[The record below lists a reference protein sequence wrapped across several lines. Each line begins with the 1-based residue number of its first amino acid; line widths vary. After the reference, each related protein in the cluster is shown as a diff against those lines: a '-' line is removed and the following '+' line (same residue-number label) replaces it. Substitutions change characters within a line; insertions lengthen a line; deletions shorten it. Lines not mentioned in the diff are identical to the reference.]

1 MPAEPDRIHPM
12 RFPFPAPA
20 ALCGLLAAT
29 TLSASAADTSPAAI
43 TIIDADEIVFDRSQV
58 EWAESY
64 LQWIAAFARGS
75 SPSSDTTGAQCGA
88 KQGGE
93 VWFLASS
100 DGTQAIVRDCAV
112 PAGKTLFVPLI
123 STTERSNSGEPNC
136 GAMARQAA
144 GALAHVSRLS
154 MMIDGHPV
162 GGLENHRQPTGEC
175 FALDAR
181 QASRSATKAAV
192 ADGYYVMLQPLPPG
206 PHTIAVEAGID
217 GTALSTTYHLDVR

>member
-1 MPAEPDRIHPM
+1 MQI
-12 RFPFPAPA
+12 RFSCLAGMLATA
-20 ALCGLLAAT
+20 AISAA
-29 TLSASAADTSPAAI
+29 AADTAPAIA
-43 TIIDADEIVFDRSQV
+43 IIDADEIVFDRPQV

-100 DGTQAIVRDCAV
+100 DGTQAVVRDCAI
-112 PAGKTLFVPLI
+112 PPGKTLFVPLV
-123 STTERSNSGEPNC
+123 STTERSNSGVPNC
-136 GAMARQAA
+136 AAMARQAA

-154 MMIDGHPV
+154 MTIDGRPV
-162 GGLENHRQPTGEC
+162 GGLQNHRQPTGEC

-206 PHTIAVEAGID
+206 SHTIVVEARID
-217 GTALSTTYHLDVR
+217 STALSTTYHLDVR

>member
-1 MPAEPDRIHPM
+1 MQI
-12 RFPFPAPA
+12 RFPALRRPLAGRACLAGLFATAAIAAAAAETAPA
-20 ALCGLLAAT
+20 I
-29 TLSASAADTSPAAI
+29 TL
-43 TIIDADEIVFDRSQV
+43 IDADEIVFDHSQV

-100 DGTQAIVRDCAV
+100 DGTQAVVRDCV
-112 PAGKTLFVPLI
+112 IPSGKTLFVPLV
-123 STTERSNSGEPNC
+123 STTERSNSGQPNC
-136 GAMARQAA
+136 EAMARQAA
-144 GALAHVSRLS
+144 AALAHVSRLS
-154 MMIDGHPV
+154 MTIDGRPA
-162 GGLENHRQPTGEC
+162 GGLENHRQPTGAC

-181 QASRSATKAAV
+181 QASRSAIKAAV

-206 PHTIAVEAGID
+206 SHTIVVEARID
-217 GTALSTTYHLDVR
+217 STTLSTTYRLDVR

>member
-1 MPAEPDRIHPM
+1 MQI
-12 RFPFPAPA
+12 RFP
-20 ALCGLLAAT
+20 ALCFPLAARACLAGMCAT
-29 TLSASAADTSPAAI
+29 AAISAAAADTAPAI
-43 TIIDADEIVFDRSQV
+43 TIIDPDEIVFDRSQV

-100 DGTQAIVRDCAV
+100 DGTQAVVRDCAI
-112 PAGKTLFVPLI
+112 PAGKTLFVPLV

-154 MMIDGHPV
+154 MTIDGHPV
-162 GGLENHRQPTGEC
+162 GGLQTHRQPTGEC
-175 FALDAR
+175 FALDVR
-181 QASRSATKAAV
+181 QASRSATRAAA

-206 PHTIAVEAGID
+206 PHTIVVEARID
-217 GTALSTTYHLDVR
+217 STTLSTTYRLDVR

>member
-1 MPAEPDRIHPM
+1 MPI
-12 RFPFPAPA
+12 RFPALCLSLAARAGLAGMLATAAIAAAAAETAPA
-20 ALCGLLAAT
+20 IA
-29 TLSASAADTSPAAI
+29 
-43 TIIDADEIVFDRSQV
+43 IIDADEIVLDRSQV

-100 DGTQAIVRDCAV
+100 DGTQAVVRDCAI
-112 PAGKTLFVPLI
+112 PPGKTLFLPLFGA
-123 STTERSNSGEPNC
+123 TERSNSGQPNC
-136 GAMARQAA
+136 AAMARQAA

-154 MMIDGHPV
+154 MTIDGRPV
-162 GGLENHRQPTGEC
+162 GGLQNHRQPTGEC

-192 ADGYYVMLQPLPPG
+192 ADGYYVMLQPLPAG
-206 PHTIAVEAGID
+206 SHTIVVEARID
-217 GTALSTTYHLDVR
+217 GTALSTTYHLEVH

>member
-1 MPAEPDRIHPM
+1 MNIRLPARCLPLAGRACLAGL
-12 RFPFPAPA
+12 FATA
-20 ALCGLLAAT
+20 AIAA
-29 TLSASAADTSPAAI
+29 AAADSAPAI
-43 TIIDADEIVFDRSQV
+43 TIIDPDEIVSDRSQV

-64 LQWIAAFARGS
+64 LQWIASFARGS

-100 DGTQAIVRDCAV
+100 DGTQAVVRDCAV
-112 PAGKTLFVPLI
+112 PAGKTLFVPLV

-136 GAMARQAA
+136 AAMARQAA

-154 MMIDGHPV
+154 MTIDGRPV

-181 QASRSATKAAV
+181 QASRSATRAAV
-192 ADGYYVMLQPLPPG
+192 ADGYYVMLKPLPAG
-206 PHTIAVEAGID
+206 SHTIAVQAHID
-217 GTALSTTYHLDVR
+217 DTTLSTTYRLEVR

>member
-1 MPAEPDRIHPM
+1 M
-12 RFPFPAPA
+12 RFSFPAPA
-20 ALCGLLAAT
+20 ALCALLAAA
-29 TLSASAADTSPAAI
+29 TLPAAAADTAPPIA
-43 TIIDADEIVFDRSQV
+43 IIDADEIVFDRSQV

-64 LQWIAAFARGS
+64 LQWIASFARGS

-100 DGTQAIVRDCAV
+100 DGTQAVVRDCAI
-112 PAGKTLFVPLI
+112 PPGKTLFVPLF
-123 STTERSNSGEPNC
+123 SATERSNSGQPNC
-136 GAMARQAA
+136 AAMARQAA
-144 GALAHVSRLS
+144 GALAHVSRLE
-154 MMIDGHPV
+154 MTIDGRPV
-162 GGLENHRQPTGEC
+162 GGLQNHRQPTGEC

-206 PHTIAVEAGID
+206 PHTIVVEARID
-217 GTALSTTYHLDVR
+217 GTTLSTTYHLDVR

>member
-1 MPAEPDRIHPM
+1 M
-12 RFPFPAPA
+12 RFSFPAPA
-20 ALCGLLAAT
+20 ALGAWLAAAS
-29 TLSASAADTSPAAI
+29 LSVAAADPSPPAI
-43 TIIDADEIVFDRSQV
+43 TVIDPDEIVFDHSQV

-100 DGTQAIVRDCAV
+100 DGTQAVVRDCAI
-112 PAGKTLFVPLI
+112 PAGRTLFVPLV
-123 STTERSNSGEPNC
+123 STMERSNSGEPNC

-144 GALAHVSRLS
+144 GALAHVSRLAMS
-154 MMIDGHPV
+154 IDGHPV
-162 GGLENHRQPTGEC
+162 GGLESHRQPTGEC

-206 PHTIAVEAGID
+206 PHTIVVQARID
-217 GTALSTTYHLDVR
+217 STTLSTTYRLDVR